1 MKLDKLIQD
10 NPEIFSYGEPPEGHF
25 ARFEARMKRTRQSM
39 AKEFRIYLLKIAAL
53 VVFIFL
59 ATALFIREVRLFQ
72 ASGAEILSAAGET
85 ELEQAEK
92 YYSGLMDD
100 YYGRINQLEFL
111 EDENEKKLL
120 IRELREMDNNVEVMK
135 EDLRKD
141 PENEIII
148 NAIISHYQIKLE
160 LMDEIITR
168 IENTGISL
176 L

>member
-10 NPEIFSYGEPPEGHF
+10 NIESISYGEPPEGHF
-25 ARFEARMKRTRQSM
+25 ERFEARMQRTRHSM
-39 AKEFRIYLLKIAAL
+39 AKEFRISVLKIAAL

-59 ATALFIREVRLFQ
+59 ATALFVREVRLFQ
-72 ASGAEILSAAGET
+72 SSGAEILSAAGET

-100 YYGRINQLEFL
+100 YYGRINQLEFSD
-111 EDENEKKLL
+111 DENEKRLL

-135 EDLRKD
+135 DDLRND
-141 PENEIII
+141 PDNEIII
-148 NAIISHYQIKLE
+148 NAIIGHYQIKLE

-168 IENTGISL
+168 IENTGNSL

>member
-1 MKLDKLIQD
+1 
-10 NPEIFSYGEPPEGHF
+10 
-25 ARFEARMKRTRQSM
+25 MKRTRQSM

-92 YYSGLMDD
+92 LLFGLMDD

-120 IRELREMDNNVEVMK
+120 IRELREM
-135 EDLRKD
+135 
-141 PENEIII
+141 
-148 NAIISHYQIKLE
+148 E
-160 LMDEIITR
+160 LMLR
-168 IENTGISL
+168 L
-176 L
+176 